1 MDLDFKFNAEGLI
14 PAIVQQILTSK
25 KHHYG
30 RVLMMGWMNKDS
42 IEQSLAKGF
51 MHYWSRSRNKLW
63 LKGETSGN
71 VQKIVRWFV
80 DCDRDTLLFYVEQ
93 KGSACHSG
101 SESCFFSE
109 LDIREGMVPSPKEFL
124 AVEEKK
130 GGAPEKENEG
140 KPAVLC

>member
-1 MDLDFKFNAEGLI
+1 MDFDFRFNAEGLI
-14 PAIVQQILTSK
+14 PAIVQQALAPQR
-25 KHHYG
+25 HYG
-30 RVLMMGWMNKDS
+30 RVLMMGWMNKES

-71 VQKIVRWFV
+71 VQKIIRWFV
-80 DCDRDTLLFYVEQ
+80 DCDRDTLLFFVEQ

-109 LDIREGMVPSPKEFL
+109 LDAKQGTVLLPEEYFSTSKGTSPK
-124 AVEEKK
+124 
-130 GGAPEKENEG
+130 KESDR
-140 KPAVLC
+140 